1 MCMASPVHTRS
12 KSADVIAIVYLHQLY
27 TGMNGIP
34 LQSSVIEAPS
44 LATLHSG
51 ILKLSSS
58 SRLPPSLPKLPEESV
73 TFGTVPPDGFLVNSA
88 NTSPD
93 SGASA
98 VS

>member
-1 MCMASPVHTRS
+1 MASPVHTRS
-12 KSADVIAIVYLHQLY
+12 KSADVIAISAFPHQLY

-34 LQSSVIEAPS
+34 LQSRMIEAPS
-44 LATLHSG
+44 LETLHSG

-73 TFGTVPPDGFLVNSA
+73 TFGTVPPDSFLVNSA